1 MSFAD
6 IEYVSLR
13 VLRKFVLSD
22 EMLARFGRFLPFWR
36 PSLNQTDPFWVIAR
50 YRPSFE
56 AANVDLV
63 GRRIAEIGVGRTN
76 STAYAF
82 ASLGARQVWAVEPF
96 AIYDAEEDARQL
108 EAVAKRSGIPA
119 DELRSRVTRLK
130 NATDLPPAS
139 ADLVLSHSVVEHVA
153 ELDGF
158 FNALKPALTAEGEML
173 HVVDYRDHFFKY
185 PYHFLKFA
193 KGTWDAWLNPGD
205 LPRWRLYD
213 SLESLERTGW
223 NARVLVQEEESAERA
238 KVEGKV
244 TAADFRIGH
253 PQLFVTQA
261 GILAKPRR

>member
-1 MSFAD
+1 MNFAD
-6 IEYVSLR
+6 LEYISLR

-22 EMLARFGRFLPFWR
+22 AMLARFGRFLPFWR

-56 AANVDLV
+56 AAKVDLA
-63 GRRIAEIGVGRTN
+63 GKRIAEIGVGRTN

-96 AIYDAEEDARQL
+96 AHFDADARQL
-108 EAVAKRSGIPA
+108 QAVAARCGTAA
-119 DELRSRVTRLK
+119 DELKSRVTRLK
-130 NATDLPPAS
+130 NAAELPAAL

-153 ELDGF
+153 DVDGF
-158 FNALKPALTAEGEML
+158 FNELKPALTADGEML
-173 HVVDYRDHFFKY
+173 NVVDYRDHFFKY

-193 KGTWDAWLNPGD
+193 KGTWNAWLNPGD

-223 NARVLVQEEESAERA
+223 DSRVLVQEEESAERA

-244 TAADFRIGH
+244 NAADFRIGH